1 MTTEPGRERGRAL
14 RTAVAL
20 GLALAG
26 SCSCGATRELTPV
39 VQAGEART
47 MSIADI
53 RTRLWRRPEVRLV
66 PPSDAE
72 RDALEQLVT
81 EASSLAEHGRDTLGV
96 LGPRLAASGF
106 VAELVQVGP
115 TRAIA
120 LLDPADRGA
129 GAYFFRVRLR
139 PQDEGP
145 RRLLQAPHAFH
156 DVGTGPLAAR
166 MFFSHGSGD
175 AFFTNTLHRYWSA
188 GGTRVERPNAPADVC
203 QQTGSFF
210 HAATGAYLAAGPA
223 RIVQLHGFA
232 DREELDADAV
242 LSRGDATTSGSSV
255 QRLFVALGARGL
267 SVRRFPEDI
276 AELGATTNEQG
287 RLARTAGAD
296 FIHLETSRSLRRRLG
311 EDRALRRVL
320 ADALWSTE

>member
-166 MFFSHGSGD
+166 SGPTPAKSSASAALSDYLAKAAAASIEGHRAFLEGYALRRRGSG
-175 AFFTNTLHRYWSA
+175 N
-188 GGTRVERPNAPADVC
+188 
-203 QQTGSFF
+203 
-210 HAATGAYLAAGPA
+210 ATGAIQWMLNNDAPSSIWHLFQHDLTTYGHGIRIYTFPA
-223 RIVQLHGFA
+223 NRL
-232 DREELDADAV
+232 
-242 LSRGDATTSGSSV
+242 RGMQPKVYQPA
-255 QRLFVALGARGL
+255 
-267 SVRRFPEDI
+267 
-276 AELGATTNEQG
+276 
-287 RLARTAGAD
+287 
-296 FIHLETSRSLRRRLG
+296 
-311 EDRALRRVL
+311 
-320 ADALWSTE
+320 